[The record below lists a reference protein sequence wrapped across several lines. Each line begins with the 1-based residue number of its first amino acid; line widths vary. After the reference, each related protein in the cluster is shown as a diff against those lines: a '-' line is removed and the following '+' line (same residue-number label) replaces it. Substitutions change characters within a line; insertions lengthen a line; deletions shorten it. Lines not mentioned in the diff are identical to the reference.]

1 MTIAENK
8 VVTLEFTVKNAE
20 TGEVIETSV
29 DSEPLVYLHGFN
41 NLVPGLENEL
51 SGKVVGDSYDVTV
64 SPEEGYG
71 VRDESLVQEVPME
84 AFQGIE
90 NVAVGMAFTAD
101 GAEGPVVVEVTAVEG
116 DVVTVDAN
124 HPLADIKL
132 AFSGEVKEIRDASKE
147 ELEHGH
153 VHGPGG
159 HQH

>member
-8 VVTLEFTVKNAE
+8 VVTLEFTVKNAD
-20 TGEVIETSV
+20 TGDLIESSV
-29 DSEPLVYLHGFN
+29 DGEPLVYLHGFN
-41 NLVPGLENEL
+41 NLVPGLEAEL
-51 SGKVVGDSYDVTV
+51 TGKSVGDSYDVTV

-71 VRDESLVQEVPME
+71 VRDESLVQQVPRE

-90 NVAVGMAFTAD
+90 KVDVGMAFTAD
-101 GAEGPVVVEVTAVEG
+101 GPQGPVVVEVTAIEG
-116 DVVTVDAN
+116 DTVTIDAN
-124 HPLADIKL
+124 HPLASTAL
-132 AFSGEVKEIRDASKE
+132 AFSGAIKDIRDASEE

>member
-20 TGEVIETSV
+20 TGDLIETSEGA
-29 DSEPLVYLHGFN
+29 EPLVYLHGFN
-41 NLVPGLENEL
+41 NLVPGLEKEL
-51 SGKVVGDSYDVTV
+51 SGKAVGDKYEVTV
-64 SPEEGYG
+64 TPEEGYG
-71 VRDESLVQEVPME
+71 VRDDSLVQQVPRE

-90 NVAVGMAFTAD
+90 KVEVGMAFTAD
-101 GAEGPVVVEVTAVEG
+101 GPQGPVVVEVTAIEG
-116 DVVTVDAN
+116 DTIHIDAN
-124 HPLADIKL
+124 HPLASVTL
-132 AFSGEVKEIRDASKE
+132 AFSGEIKDIRDASQE

>member
-41 NLVPGLENEL
+41 NLVPGLESEL
-51 SGKVVGDSYDVTV
+51 TGKVVGDSYDVTV

-90 NVAVGMAFTAD
+90 NVQVGMAFTAD

-132 AFSGEVKEIRDASKE
+132 AFSGEVKEIRDASQE

-159 HQH
+159 HHH

>member
-29 DSEPLVYLHGFN
+29 ESEPLVYLHGFN
-41 NLVPGLENEL
+41 NLVPGLETEL
-51 SGKVVGDSYDVTV
+51 TGKVVGDRYDVTV

-124 HPLADIKL
+124 HPLASIQL
-132 AFSGEVKEIRDASKE
+132 TFSGEVKEIRDASAE
-147 ELEHGH
+147 EIEHGH
-153 VHGPGG
+153 VHGEGG

>member
-41 NLVPGLENEL
+41 NLVPGLESEL
-51 SGKVVGDSYDVTV
+51 TGKVVGDSYDVTV

-84 AFQGIE
+84 AFQGID
-90 NVAVGMAFTAD
+90 NVQVGMAFTAD

-132 AFSGEVKEIRDASKE
+132 AFSGEVKEIRDASQE

-159 HQH
+159 YHH